1 MNLPQTSAIND
12 RRKDEAKAKRL
23 RLLSLVPTEFTA
35 SQLSHVACIS
45 NTAAA
50 AQIQMMQKWREIE
63 PTSEYQKPRTYRK
76 VNP

>member
-1 MNLPQTSAIND
+1 MILPETSARNE
-12 RRKDEAKAKRL
+12 RLTAEAKAKRA
-23 RLLSLVPTEFTA
+23 RLLSLMPTEFTA

-76 VNP
+76 VMK